1 MTSEPTAEPTAQA
14 TTETAAVPGNEM
26 IPRATRELE
35 EGLRFV
41 HTMGMQTKLAI
52 ERIDAIVTALAREL
66 EAAKVIDPDAVNRRM
81 TQAHEEARARNRE
94 QIHVIVGPAADK
106 HAVPSPDIDCASL
119 LPLCKARCC
128 RLTVHLSFQDLD
140 DGLRWEYAR
149 PYELKRAAT
158 GYCVHSAEERCGV
171 YDRRPSVCRAYDCRN
186 DKRVWT
192 DFENR
197 IPAPMEHTDRDPP
210 EEVLVQLRAQRP

>member
-1 MTSEPTAEPTAQA
+1 MTAEPS
-14 TTETAAVPGNEM
+14 PSNDM
-26 IPRATRELE
+26 IPSETRELE
-35 EGLRFV
+35 AGLRFL
-41 HTMGMQTKLAI
+41 HTMCMQTKLAV
-52 ERIDAIVTALAREL
+52 ERIDSIVTALAREL
-66 EAAKVIDPDAVNRRM
+66 EARKLVDPEAVNLRLEA
-81 TQAHEEARARNRE
+81 THQEARARNRE
-94 QIHVIVGPAADK
+94 QTHVVVGPATDK
-106 HAVPSPDIDCASL
+106 QTVASPDIDCAQL

-149 PYELKRAAT
+149 PYELKRDAT
-158 GYCVHSAEERCGV
+158 GYCVHKLEHGCGV

-197 IPAPMEHTDRDPP
+197 IPAPLEYTDRDPP
-210 EEVLVQLRAQRP
+210 DEALVQLRKRP